1 VSEEKRR
8 KGEHIYYNLLRFA
21 AEGKEGY

>member
-1 VSEEKRR
+1 MKSWIV
-8 KGEHIYYNLLRFA
+8 ILTYLYYNLLRFA